1 MSHGDVNDFA
11 DLAWLQIFP
20 FFSSIEMATGLL
32 HAVEEARA
40 ILK

>member
-1 MSHGDVNDFA
+1 MHVTDFA

-20 FFSSIEMATGLL
+20 FFPNIEMSTGVL

-40 ILK
+40 ISK